1 MPMTKEMKKE
11 NKQGVKAMDRDSKL
25 KIKGML
31 FGKYPLSISDQ
42 AENDLSFSRLS
53 SGSGT
58 LLKIL
63 KSKNRQTDKWE
74 TRDCS
79 ESASPIRQ
87 ERRHTD

>member
-1 MPMTKEMKKE
+1 
-11 NKQGVKAMDRDSKL
+11 MDRDSRL

-31 FGKYPLSISDQ
+31 IGKYPISVSDQ

-58 LLKIL
+58 LPKML
-63 KSKNRQTDKWE
+63 KSKNRQADKWE